1 MQVSGFLG
9 EKMLQIEKLNV
20 KAVILDMD
28 GVLWKMTTPLIDME
42 ALFRNFA
49 LHDIKVMF
57 ATNNATSTPDQ
68 YVQKLGNYGVK
79 TNRSQIVTCAMATGY
94 LMKKSFPDGG
104 PIYISGEQA
113 LVDTLNEYDFYHS
126 EDKAM
131 AVAAGL
137 SRTFNYD
144 TVKDTSLMIQ
154 KGLPFYFTNPDVT
167 YPTPDGLFPGAGTLL
182 AALEAASGV
191 KAKLAGKPLPFLFEL
206 CMQRLG
212 TSAQETLVVGDR
224 LNTDI
229 LGGQN
234 SGCKTAM
241 VLTGVNTRTDAEAWT
256 PKPDLILEN
265 VSGLFDN
272 V

>member
-1 MQVSGFLG
+1 
-9 EKMLQIEKLNV
+9 MLQIEKLDV

-42 ALFRNFA
+42 ELFRNFA
-49 LHDIKVMF
+49 QHDIKVMF

-79 TNRSQIVTCAMATGY
+79 AERNQVVTCAMATGY
-94 LMKKSFPDGG
+94 LMRKEFPNGG

-113 LVDTLNEYDFYHS
+113 LVDTLGEYGFQHS
-126 EDKAM
+126 EDQPM

-137 SRTFNYD
+137 SRSFNYD
-144 TVKDTSLMIQ
+144 TIKDASLMIQ

-167 YPTPDGLFPGAGTLL
+167 YPTPGGLYPGAGTVL

-212 TSAQETLVVGDR
+212 TSPEETLVVGDR

-229 LGGQN
+229 QGGQN

-241 VLTGVNTRTDAEAWT
+241 VLTGVNTRADAEAWK
-256 PKPDLILEN
+256 PLPDLILED
-265 VSGLFDN
+265 VSKLFAE